1 MKTRLFL
8 VIISR
13 GQWWVDCEGK
23 SFGPFE
29 SSDVAISGAVHYAE
43 VFDDCPS
50 IPNLGARR
58 HGPHVPS
65 LVEQAPEGW
74 LSSPRRGF

>member
-1 MKTRLFL
+1 MKTRWFL

-29 SSDVAISGAVHYAE
+29 SSDAAISGAVHYAE
-43 VFDDCPS
+43 VFDDA
-50 IPNLGARR
+50 ARQSQ
-58 HGPHVPS
+58 VW
-65 LVEQAPEGW
+65 APDDTGRMNQVW
-74 LSSPRRGF
+74 SSRERR